1 MSATSAASGS
11 GRVGAALATVRHR
24 ASSGVVAFVSTVL
37 LLFLFAPAALVAV
50 LSFSDDALLHFPPE
64 RWGLRQYRAFLTS
77 PEWIHALVLSL
88 QIALPAALLALV
100 VGVPLTVAIYRT
112 RVQVKPLLLVLG
124 VAPLVL
130 PGVSYAVAIYTV
142 FARIHMVGNPV
153 GLVLVHATLGLPF
166 VLLVVG
172 TALQRIPDDLEL
184 VAMSLGASR
193 QRAIVGITIRGLL
206 PAIVGAF
213 ILAFITSFDEAVLVI
228 FVSGPG
234 LDTLPK
240 AIYGSLKTGVEPL
253 ITAIATILMLGTG
266 LLVGLGGYLE
276 GRRR

>member
-1 MSATSAASGS
+1 MSATSTASQPR
-11 GRVGAALATVRHR
+11 RVGAALATVRHR
-24 ASSGVVAFVSTVL
+24 ASSGVVALVSTVL
-37 LLFLFAPAALVAV
+37 LLFLFAPAALIAV
-50 LSFSDDALLHFPPE
+50 LSFSDDVLLHFPPQ
-64 RWGLRQYRAFLTS
+64 RWGLRQYSSFFTS

-88 QIALPAALLALV
+88 EIALPAALLALV

-112 RVQVKPLLLVLG
+112 RVQAKPLLLVLG

-130 PGVSYAVAIYTV
+130 PGVSYAVAVYTV
-142 FARIHMVGNPV
+142 FARVHLVGNPV

-193 QRAIVGITIRGLL
+193 QRAIVGITMRGLL

-228 FVSGPG
+228 FVGGPG

-240 AIYGSLKTGVEPL
+240 AIYSSLKTGVEPL

>member
-1 MSATSAASGS
+1 MSATSAAP
-11 GRVGAALATVRHR
+11 GRAGNVLAAIRHR
-24 ASSGVVAFVSTVL
+24 ASSGVVAIVSTVL
-37 LLFLFAPAALVAV
+37 LIFLFAPAALVAL
-50 LSFSDDALLHFPPE
+50 LSFSDDTLLHFPPQ
-64 RWGLRQYRAFLTS
+64 RWGMHQYQAFFNS

-88 QIALPAALLALV
+88 EIAVPAALLALI
-100 VGVPLTVAIYRT
+100 VGVPLTIAIYRT
-112 RVQVKPLLLVLG
+112 RVQAKPLLLVLG

-130 PGVSYAVAIYTV
+130 PGVSYAVAVYTV
-142 FARIHMVGNPV
+142 FARLHVVGNPIA
-153 GLVLVHATLGLPF
+153 LVLVHATLGLPF

-193 QRAIVGITIRGLL
+193 QRAIVGITIRSLL
-206 PAIVGAF
+206 PAVVGAF

-240 AIYGSLKTGVEPL
+240 AIYSSLKTGVEPL

-266 LLVGLGGYLE
+266 LLVTVGGYLQ
-276 GRRR
+276 GTRR